1 MTVDRIPITGLEL
14 NNLTLIL
21 DNGIETAGAI
31 NVVRVLIIQIN
42 SSVALLFDVGF
53 QSGGAIDVVRVL
65 VVELGNLGTV
75 S

>member
-31 NVVRVLIIQIN
+31 NVVRVL
-42 SSVALLFDVGF
+42 
-53 QSGGAIDVVRVL
+53 